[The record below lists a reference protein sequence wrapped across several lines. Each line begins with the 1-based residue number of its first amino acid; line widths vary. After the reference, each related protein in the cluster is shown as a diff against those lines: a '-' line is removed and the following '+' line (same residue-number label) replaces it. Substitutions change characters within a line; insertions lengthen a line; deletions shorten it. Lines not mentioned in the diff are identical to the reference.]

1 MQLFLRYEL
10 KKKLSFYFLNYIMAA
25 KTSSPELSFGD
36 WEGEDVDELLKQHK
50 LDLIAVVRF
59 LGVAFVHSDQHAREK
74 YFFFNY
80 LHFYTIF

>member
-1 MQLFLRYEL
+1 MQLFLCYEF

-50 LDLIAVVRF
+50 LDLIAVVRLCYILNPLEDGF
-59 LGVAFVHSDQHAREK
+59 PMSYK
-74 YFFFNY
+74 KIM
-80 LHFYTIF
+80 HF

>member
-50 LDLIAVVRF
+50 LDLIAVIRF
-59 LGVAFVHSDQHAREK
+59 LGVAFVHSDQHARAK
-74 YFFFNY
+74 VFFF
-80 LHFYTIF
+80 

>member
-1 MQLFLRYEL
+1 MQLFLRYEF

-59 LGVAFVHSDQHAREK
+59 LGVAFVHSDQHARAK
-74 YFFFNY
+74 VFFF
-80 LHFYTIF
+80 